1 MGRLENVFWWWLKA
15 LSKEGMVGHEHG
27 EQRARGLL
35 GGPATPR
42 SRLGLLPGFGAG
54 VGAWVWGAACVCKLC
69 VVERWPHRWVREES

>member
-35 GGPATPR
+35 GV
-42 SRLGLLPGFGAG
+42 L
-54 VGAWVWGAACVCKLC
+54 
-69 VVERWPHRWVREES
+69 